1 MAASNAVSLMTVYA
15 AKGLEWGAVF
25 VADLSKE
32 RPKSYPV
39 VHFDAN
45 LGVAVKTKTQLGE
58 TQKPVLYSWLE
69 YQQEQKDR
77 AEAVRVLYVGLTR
90 ARDYL
95 ILSAAEPYKGE
106 LNRLQKGIAAAN
118 VPTFTIP
125 YTEAKALPP
134 IPRTPPPQ
142 KHLPPLLLNSVGS
155 GLSELPVTALTDY
168 ARCPQRF
175 KLHFI
180 DGHPGLGEGL
190 AYGMQT
196 GTLVHKAL
204 EHNLTQPQDLLP
216 FAEADWEQSV
226 FEEAIALAIR
236 FFKLP
241 VYQHLRQTA
250 IAKEQQISFKLDRI
264 TFNGV
269 IDLVGND
276 WVLDYKSDRNM
287 HPADHRFQ
295 LWTYAAALQR
305 PQAHIVYLRHDRIH
319 TFTQND
325 LAKTEAEIHSLSKKI
340 SQGDYTAT
348 PTTEKC
354 AYCPYL
360 AFCNEAT
367 I

>member
-1 MAASNAVSLMTVYA
+1 Q
-15 AKGLEWGAVF
+15 
-25 VADLSKE
+25 E
-32 RPKSYPV
+32 RPKSSPPI
-39 VHFDAN
+39 HFDAQ
-45 LGVAVKTKTQLGE
+45 LGVAVKSKTASGT

-69 YQQEQKDR
+69 YHQEQKNR
-77 AEAVRVLYVGLTR
+77 AEAVRVLYVALTR

-95 ILSAAEPYKGE
+95 FLSAAEPYKGE

-118 VPTFTIP
+118 VPTSTIP
-125 YTEAKALPP
+125 YSAAKALPP
-134 IPRTPPPQ
+134 VPGIPPLPQ
-142 KHLPPLLLNSVGS
+142 HLPPLLLNSLGS
-155 GLSELPVTALTDY
+155 GLAELPVTALTDY

-226 FEEAIALAIR
+226 FNEAIALAMR

-241 VYQHLRQTA
+241 LYQQLRQTA
-250 IAKEQQISFKLDRI
+250 IAKEQQISFKLADL

-269 IDLVGND
+269 IDLVGRD
-276 WVLDYKSDRNM
+276 WVLDYKSDRLM
-287 HPADHRFQ
+287 HPTDHRFQ
-295 LWTYAAALQR
+295 LWIYAAALQR
-305 PQAHIVYLRHDRIH
+305 PQAHIVYLRHDKIH
-319 TFTQND
+319 TFTAEELTEIAMDAHD
-325 LAKTEAEIHSLSKKI
+325 LAQKI

-360 AFCNEAT
+360 AACESAS